1 MSADARHEIGAEI
14 VSQPYLLDADA
25 AQAYNRG
32 LDTPPRRRPPKNI
45 HSDPAAAA
53 RAGFSAPIAAG
64 EQTFAVI
71 AQFLVAQF
79 DMHFLRGG
87 RIEILL
93 TRPVL
98 YGDSLISH
106 AVIEREEEDSLKLKV
121 WVENQ
126 HGARVLEGTAS
137 VRRTE

>member
-1 MSADARHEIGAEI
+1 MEF
-14 VSQPYLLDADA
+14 VSLPYLLDADA

-53 RAGFSAPIAAG
+53 RAGFAAPIAAG

-71 AQFLVAQF
+71 AQFLTAQF
-79 DMHFLRGG
+79 GMRFLRGG
-87 RIEILL
+87 RIEVLL

-106 AVIEREEEDSLKLKV
+106 AVIEREEKDLSQLKI
-121 WVENQ
+121 WIENQ
-126 HGARVLEGTAS
+126 DGARVLEGTAS
-137 VRRTE
+137 VRRVE